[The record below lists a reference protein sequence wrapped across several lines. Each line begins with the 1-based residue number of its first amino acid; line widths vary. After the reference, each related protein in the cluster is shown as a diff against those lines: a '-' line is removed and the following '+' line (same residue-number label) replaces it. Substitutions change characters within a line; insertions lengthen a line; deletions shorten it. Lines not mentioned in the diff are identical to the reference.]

1 VAGHFRVQRRIEAPI
16 DVVWAVVSDHA
27 GYSAWTP
34 LAVSELTVVGD
45 DDPNGVGAVRRLGMW
60 PRFSFERVV
69 EFEPP
74 RHLAYVLDSGLPVRG
89 YRADCDLRELSGG
102 AATLLLYSA
111 SWESTP
117 PGLGL
122 AMDGLL
128 RTILSSFARLMDR
141 EAVRR
146 VAAGVRSGS

>member
-102 AATLLLYSA
+102 AATL
-111 SWESTP
+111 
-117 PGLGL
+117 

-146 VAAGVRSGS
+146 VAAGVRSGL